1 MKKKVTTHHQFQAE
15 EYVLYQAI
23 KDFQS
28 GNKEKAT
35 VIYENSKQY
44 SYNIIYRQISKFIS
58 QNIISGDGKAIVEDI
73 MQEVYMEFFKNITEF
88 RNEEP
93 KSFYKWLTVVSNR
106 KVLRYVDKNKME
118 VLQKE
123 QKREFDE
130 YDIDFSME
138 APDEEENYSEFI
150 PDMVLEE
157 KEFQKL
163 MKRFVRKLPE
173 EQAQTIIYH
182 VYGGLKYQEIADIMG
197 VSLITVKTR
206 MRKAKDS
213 LKEMILE
220 YEKKT
225 GTKLNG
231 VVPLPLIGF
240 FLRLQTDSSRVPV
253 SVGTKLIHKIR
264 ELIEPTTPGLVRQ
277 VEAFVEAV
285 GMKSVVAGI
294 VVTTVVGTG
303 TVGIVHHNLT
313 DSFETELLPIVQEQE
328 EKQEDEQKKPKQ
340 DVSKQDT
347 LEQATTQQEASKLE
361 SLKQEISNSDTSQQE
376 MPDQEEVDKIIGK
389 QEVYFIY
396 WNNQSIDVTSYVHEG
411 EYYEDP
417 VYGKMMK
424 WWIREDAL
432 LKLPLTKKMVSGKT
446 VYCHKDDT
454 YQYEFSIDGNNAYTI
469 NGHSFTGNM
478 EVKVVDG
485 EKYINPYHLQESIFG
500 ASSFVVGGGAGADF
514 IAIKTAQ
521 SNQSNTSPSQG
532 GQMGGGMGSL
542 IVTFPPEGGYIPGDT
557 YAIKAYEHLLDC
569 FETARGAASLIT
581 TQTSFNYFD
590 SIYASYDNSDGAWMY
605 IRIAKWITDAKV
617 SENYEDKVY
626 GDLLSDFKIAIQSLC
641 GSVRSNDK
649 KVENTVCNL
658 ISQYYHP
665 KKVPTQGIIEE
676 DIPGLYV
683 TLTQSPD
690 GLEIRFFPE

>member
-1 MKKKVTTHHQFQAE
+1 MKKKVTTHHQFYEE

-23 KDFQS
+23 KDFQN

-35 VIYENSKQY
+35 IIYENSKQY
-44 SYNIIYRQISKFIS
+44 SYNIIYHQISKFIS
-58 QNIISGDGKAIVEDI
+58 QNVISGDTKTIVEDI
-73 MQEVYMEFFKNITEF
+73 MQEVYMEFFKNIEEF

-93 KSFYKWLTVVSNR
+93 KSFYKWISVVANR

-130 YDIDFSME
+130 YDIGFNME
-138 APDEEENYSEFI
+138 VEDEEGNYSEFI

-163 MKRFVRKLPE
+163 MKKFVKKLPE
-173 EQAQTIIYH
+173 EQAQTIFYH

-240 FLRLQTDSSRVPV
+240 FLRLQADSSRVPV
-253 SVGTKLIHKIR
+253 SVGTKLINKIR
-264 ELIEPTTPGLVRQ
+264 EVVEPTTPGVVRQ
-277 VEAFVEAV
+277 VEAFVEAI

-303 TVGIVHHNLT
+303 TVGIIQHNLPNEPKP
-313 DSFETELLPIVQEQE
+313 DPPPIVREEKQEQE
-328 EKQEDEQKKPKQ
+328 ESRQED
-340 DVSKQDT
+340 
-347 LEQATTQQEASKLE
+347 
-361 SLKQEISNSDTSQQE
+361 SQQE
-376 MPDQEEVDKIIGK
+376 MPEKEDLK
-389 QEVYFIY
+389 QEVSKSKSEKQEKTKQEEAEAAEEVVNTRGTYFIY
-396 WNNQSIDVTSYVHEG
+396 WDNQSIDVTSYVREG

-417 VYGKMMK
+417 VYGKMLK
-424 WWIREDAL
+424 WWLREDAL
-432 LKLPLTKKMVSGKT
+432 SKLPLTKKVVAGKT
-446 VYCHKDDT
+446 VYCYKDDT
-454 YQYEFSIDGNNAYTI
+454 YKYEFGINGNNSYTI
-469 NGHSFTGNM
+469 NGHLLTNDM
-478 EVKVVDG
+478 EVKIIG
-485 EKYINPYHLQESIFG
+485 GKRYINPYHLYQNIF
-500 ASSFVVGGGAGADF
+500 ACSTFMVGGGSGPSF

-521 SNQSNTSPSQG
+521 SNQSQASQNNTPTSQG
-532 GQMGGGMGSL
+532 GQINNSIGSST
-542 IVTFPPEGGYIPGDT
+542 VTFPPVGGYKQGDT
-557 YAIKAYEHLLDC
+557 YAITAYEHLLDC
-569 FETARGAASLIT
+569 FEGARGAASLVT
-581 TQTSFNYFD
+581 NQTSFNYFN
-590 SIYASYDNSDGAWMY
+590 SIYASYDNGDGAWMY
-605 IRIAKWITDAKV
+605 MRIAKWITDAKV
-617 SENYEDKVY
+617 SENYEDRVY
-626 GDLLSDFKIAIQSLC
+626 GDLLSNFKIAIQSLC
-641 GSVRSNDK
+641 GSIGSDGT
-649 KVENTVCNL
+649 KVEDKVCSL

-665 KKVPTQGIIEE
+665 KNVPTQGVIEE

-690 GLEIRFFPE
+690 GLEIRFFSE